1 MVLSVSIDSSICEIA
16 PEIENIVTIEA
27 AKEMFEEMFL
37 IIICFCFE
45 FDASPWWIFKPTE
58 TVLAI
63 WS

>member
-45 FDASPWWIFKPTE
+45 FDASPW
-58 TVLAI
+58 
-63 WS
+63 